1 MLFNSYSFIFLY
13 LPVVFAGMFWLGR
26 RSQTGAAA
34 WLALASLVFYGLWDA
49 RFVLL
54 LLASIAFNYGAA
66 HLIDSSSRSNHPGQ
80 AKRFVLPPKTWL
92 TIAITANLVLLAY
105 FKYANFFLTAGS
117 NALGLDWPGLH
128 IVLPLGISFF
138 TFTQIAFL
146 VDVYRGVARE
156 YRFVHYLLF
165 ITYFPHLIAGPVIHH
180 KQMMPQ
186 FANAQ
191 TYRIQW
197 DNVAVG
203 VTIFVLGLAKKVL
216 VADEL
221 AGYVSMVFDAAR
233 DGHAITIFEAWVGA
247 LGYTFQLYFDFSG
260 YCDMAIGLSLMFNI
274 RLPMNFDSPY
284 KAVNI
289 IAFWRRWHITLST
302 FLRDYLYFPL
312 GGNRNGL
319 ARRYVNL
326 MLTMLLGGLWHGA
339 GWTFVLWGGLHG
351 IFLVINHAWQAAM
364 FHMGWQRPVWGG
376 NLVSGALTF
385 VCVVLAWVFFRADNL
400 AAALAMLD
408 AMRGHG
414 NAIPAAWVP
423 TREALKMVIG
433 CAVLVWLFP
442 NTRQLMQHYKPTWDD
457 LQVGKSAVEAGS
469 ARSGQFAR
477 LLTWRPTTGH
487 AIVIA
492 ALFVWSVDGL
502 DKVSQFLYF
511 TF

>member
-1 MLFNSYSFIFLY
+1 MF
-13 LPVVFAGMFWLGR
+13 VGMFWLGR
-26 RSQTGAAA
+26 RSQMGAAV
-34 WLALASLVFYGLWDA
+34 WLALASLVFYGMWDT

-54 LLASIAFNYGAA
+54 LLTSIIFNYGAA
-66 HLIDSSSRSNHPGQ
+66 HRIDAANRARHLSPVGRFALSSH
-80 AKRFVLPPKTWL
+80 TWL
-92 TIAITANLVLLAY
+92 TIAVAANLLLLAY
-105 FKYANFFLTAGS
+105 YKYANFFLTVGS
-117 NALGLDWPGLH
+117 SVLGLQGPSLH

-156 YRFVHYLLF
+156 YRFAHYLLF

-203 VTIFVLGLAKKVL
+203 MTIFVLGLAKKVL

-233 DGHAITIFEAWVGA
+233 DGHTITIFEAWVGA

-312 GGNRNGL
+312 GGNRNGTL
-319 ARRYVNL
+319 RRYVNL

-351 IFLVINHAWQAAM
+351 IFLVANHAWLAAM
-364 FHMGWQRPVWGG
+364 RRMGWQRPVWGG
-376 NLVSGALTF
+376 NFFSGALTF
-385 VCVVLAWVFFRADNL
+385 VCVVFAWVFFRADNM
-400 AAALAMLD
+400 AAALALLD

-414 NAIPAAWVP
+414 EAIPAAWVP
-423 TREALKMVIG
+423 TREALKMVIV
-433 CAVLVWLFP
+433 AAILVWLFP
-442 NTRQLMQHYKPTWDD
+442 NTRQLLQHYQPTWDD
-457 LQVGKSAVEAGS
+457 VQICKSA
-469 ARSGQFAR
+469 SGTGGVHTGVFAR
-477 LLTWRPTTGH
+477 RMGWRPTGVH
-487 AIVIA
+487 ALVVA

-502 DKVSQFLYF
+502 SKVSQFLYF